1 MQGQAMWKKAVP
13 RVTRPRLHKM
23 GLAFNALKENHRN
36 MEAMYGDARSG
47 KLYLPAFAET
57 VTMVVDLF
65 KKCFG
70 TSKVQPNL
78 T

>member
-1 MQGQAMWKKAVP
+1 
-13 RVTRPRLHKM
+13 M

-36 MEAMYGDARSG
+36 MEALYGDAHSG